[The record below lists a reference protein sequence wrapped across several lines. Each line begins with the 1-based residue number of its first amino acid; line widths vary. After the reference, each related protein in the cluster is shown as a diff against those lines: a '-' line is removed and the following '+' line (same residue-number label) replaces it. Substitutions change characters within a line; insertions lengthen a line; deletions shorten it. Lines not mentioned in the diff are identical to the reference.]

1 MASLRLYFEAIIQ
14 DPIEK
19 IREKISSDE
28 SIFAKFE
35 SSSILTPGLYKKSKV
50 LSPILDDY
58 YISDF
63 FEIGQKKLPTL
74 ITELSY
80 FNYDNKTKSEI
91 RQFPILIK
99 ILYNQKKRVLG
110 FYSRSP
116 LKNKLADNLI
126 IKLKQKYHFNF
137 RFDPLLYIYQEENL
151 DKFVRVLNIKD
162 FTAITIWD
170 RDNKIT
176 LKNPRKISETKKYID
191 FFNEQS
197 SGNWTHLKVPFD
209 DLDIELKIHRQT
221 QRFITFENDYI
232 DDIHLTKAADF
243 LANKILEFEDFK
255 QKKQTFLDSYDWAKD
270 Q

>member
-14 DPIEK
+14 DPIERIK
-19 IREKISSDE
+19 EKIFSDE
-28 SIFAKFE
+28 SNFAKFE
-35 SSSILTPGLYKKSKV
+35 SSNILTPGFYKESKI
-50 LSPILDDY
+50 LSPILNDY
-58 YISDF
+58 YISNF

-99 ILYNQKKRVLG
+99 ILYNQKKKVLG

-126 IKLKQKYHFNF
+126 RKLKQKYHFNF
-137 RFDPLLYIYQEENL
+137 RFDPLLYTYQEDKL

-170 RDNKIT
+170 KDNKIT

-209 DLDIELKIHRQT
+209 DLDIELKIHKQT
-221 QRFITFENDYI
+221 QRFITFENDYSN
-232 DDIHLTKAADF
+232 DNHLTKAVDF
-243 LANKILEFEDFK
+243 LTNKILEFEDFN
-255 QKKQTFLDSYDWAKD
+255 QKKQTFLDSHDWAKD